1 MRVWVYDSFLQ
12 QHNAQVNNLL
22 YTITFYSIFSPS
34 ESDGWCP
41 FLSRNTWSRTA
52 ARYSHQIFDFSGTF
66 ARPRVT
72 CTFLTVY
79 QLSYTLD
86 ILLCLDSS
94 RSSTTDIPFSRVGFV
109 SPAQIFHRAD
119 SSLRV
124 WENFSTKYVLHLI
137 LFWRRSSVEQFSSHV
152 NDMFNVY
159 QQTLRHDDVIV

>member
-86 ILLCLDSS
+86 ILLSWQFAVIHYRHSVQSSWFCQSCADLSQSWQLTSCL
-94 RSSTTDIPFSRVGFV
+94 REFFHQIRFAPHPFLTKKFSRTVFF
-109 SPAQIFHRAD
+109 ARE
-119 SSLRV
+119 R
-124 WENFSTKYVLHLI
+124 
-137 LFWRRSSVEQFSSHV
+137 HV
-152 NDMFNVY
+152 
-159 QQTLRHDDVIV
+159 